1 MSYFY
6 GETYQLCIFRR
17 LICVNQVTADEKGRL
32 TIAADTARD
41 GTLLIRANQGHS
53 MKGVVDEE
61 LLMTR
66 IEDASEVPV
75 CVHGTFLRNW
85 AR

>member
-1 MSYFY
+1 M
-6 GETYQLCIFRR
+6 
-17 LICVNQVTADEKGRL
+17 ADEKGRL

-41 GTLLIRANQGHS
+41 GALLIRANQGHS

-75 CVHGTFLRNW
+75 CVHGTFLKNW